1 MDLNDHEKKCC
12 TWHVK
17 GNEIPFYVSARAE
30 IFWNPISNMMTLER
44 EKGKGYFSSFEK
56 ETVSGNDRPRDNA
69 RLVYALA
76 KQLGQE
82 VA

>member
-1 MDLNDHEKKCC
+1 MELNYYEKKCC

-17 GNEIPFYVSARAE
+17 GDEILFYVSARPE
-30 IFWNPISNMMTLER
+30 IFWNRISNMMTLER
-44 EKGKGYFSSFEK
+44 EKGKGYFSSFER
-56 ETVSGNDRPRDNA
+56 EQIPNSDRPRINA

>member
-1 MDLNDHEKKCC
+1 MELNDHEKKCC

-17 GNEIPFYVSARAE
+17 GDEILFYVSVRAE
-30 IFWNPISNMMTLER
+30 IFWNPISNLMVAET
-44 EKGKGYFSSFEK
+44 EKGKGYFSSFER
-56 ETVSGNDRPRDNA
+56 EQIPNSDRPRMNA

-76 KQLGQE
+76 THLGQE

>member
-1 MDLNDHEKKCC
+1 
-12 TWHVK
+12 
-17 GNEIPFYVSARAE
+17 
-30 IFWNPISNMMTLER
+30 MMTLER
-44 EKGKGYFSSFEK
+44 EKGKGYFSSFER
-56 ETVSGNDRPRDNA
+56 EQIPNSDRPRINA

>member
-1 MDLNDHEKKCC
+1 MELNYYEKECC
-12 TWHVK
+12 TWHVR
-17 GNEIPFYVSARAE
+17 GNEILFYCTAKVE
-30 IFWNPISNMMTLER
+30 VYWNPISNMMTLER

-56 ETVSGNDRPRDNA
+56 ETVSDNDRPRDNA
-69 RLVYALA
+69 RSVYALA